1 MEQIILGV
9 SGDGIEII
17 LTKGDGDDETPLSME
32 FRVISGRS
40 RVTTESFSY
49 CDPMN
54 GGSSTNRL
62 KMWRVSDET
71 LEKLGLALIRLSQK
85 G

>member
-32 FRVISGRS
+32 FKPRVQ
-40 RVTTESFSY
+40 
-49 CDPMN
+49 
-54 GGSSTNRL
+54 GSNP
-62 KMWRVSDET
+62 
-71 LEKLGLALIRLSQK
+71 
-85 G
+85 